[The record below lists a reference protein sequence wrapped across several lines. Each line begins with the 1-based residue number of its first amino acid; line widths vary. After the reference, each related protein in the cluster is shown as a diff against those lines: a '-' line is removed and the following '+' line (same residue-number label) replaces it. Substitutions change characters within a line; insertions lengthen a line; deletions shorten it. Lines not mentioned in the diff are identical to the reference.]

1 MRVQAAWMG
10 VGLWCFGSTEI
21 PTEIGYGIGIGISGA
36 CMYSNV
42 RRRSHY
48 ADIAVVMF
56 MKPIQCLLCLLRLTL
71 SLWRSNWRLHNILAV
86 EIWMTTAQVV
96 FDSISISDD
105 HVWDEISRLLHFTLH
120 F

>member
-1 MRVQAAWMG
+1 MRVPAAWMG

-42 RRRSHY
+42 RRRSYY

-56 MKPIQCLLCLLRLTL
+56 METDSMLDLFTASHFKSAVFELRA
-71 SLWRSNWRLHNILAV
+71 I
-86 EIWMTTAQVV
+86 
-96 FDSISISDD
+96 
-105 HVWDEISRLLHFTLH
+105 
-120 F
+120 